1 MERMRKLALV
11 VLFSF
16 IAFLAN
22 SNPIS
27 AADPTPRVPGKE
39 IWQERTD
46 ANGTKQSCG
55 FFTGCTVAGTDV
67 KINLTGI
74 AYNNGKVVPDDV
86 YVQVD
91 MIGKG
96 MGCPDYKLVGYAV
109 GGRWQSTVPGDKIK
123 TNCQYAL
130 RVTLPSGT
138 FNDGTEVE
146 AQTYESPYA
155 PEAQAA
161 CSDDECDSDLGVLQS
176 SLYEL
181 CSQIKKGTDQYDA
194 CMACFT
200 NNGVW
205 TAVGCIPSKP
215 ESIIQTIITI
225 GLAVG
230 GGVVLVM
237 ILVGSFMLSVSQGDP
252 NKTKEAREIIT
263 SAIIGLLFVI
273 FSVTILQFIGVS
285 ILHIP
290 GFGE

>member
-1 MERMRKLALV
+1 MRKLALV
-11 VLFSF
+11 MLFSF
-16 IAFLAN
+16 VAFFSHSSFIYAD
-22 SNPIS
+22 
-27 AADPTPRVPGKE
+27 DPTPNVPGKE
-39 IWQERTD
+39 IWQDRED
-46 ANGTKQSCG
+46 GEGNAQSCG
-55 FFTGCTVAGTDV
+55 FFTGCSVAGTDV
-67 KINLTGI
+67 NIRLTGI
-74 AYNNGKVVPDDV
+74 AYNNGKLVPDDV

-91 MIGKG
+91 LIGKG
-96 MGCPDYKLVGYAV
+96 GGCSDYKLVGYAKS
-109 GGRWQSTVPGDKIK
+109 GTWESIVPGDKVK
-123 TNCQYAL
+123 TNCQYSL

-138 FNDGTEVE
+138 FADGTEVE

-155 PEAQAA
+155 PEVQAA
-161 CSDDECDSDLGVLQS
+161 CEEEECDEDLGVLQS

-181 CSQIKKGTDQYDA
+181 CSQIKKGTDQHEA

-215 ESIIQTIITI
+215 ESIIKTIITI
-225 GLAVG
+225 GLAIG

-237 ILVGSFMLSVSQGDP
+237 IMVGSFMLSVSQGDP

-285 ILHIP
+285 VLHIP